1 MRLLLIQPPQGTRF
15 GFTRILMVEPLG
27 LECLGAALQ
36 LHGHEVTLIDL
47 RLDRLPALH
56 SALTSPRPGAV
67 GISCGF
73 TTDVYST
80 LLTAKGVKETIPGT
94 PVFVGGHHAS
104 LIPGD
109 FLFPGSPVDAVVIGE
124 GEWTALELADALER
138 RDDPATV
145 AGVLTLENRE
155 HGYQPRVHS
164 TSLDDLPLPA
174 RRLTLRYR
182 RRYHHAFDTPS
193 ACVETSRGC
202 PFDCNFCS
210 IWVFYQRRARRRSP
224 ERIVEDLEQ
233 VRALGEDR
241 VFFTDD
247 IAFLQHDAYEEL
259 ALRIREAGLT
269 HLYSCETRADLVVRY
284 RDLFR
289 LWKEVG
295 LKTVF
300 LGIEKVDDDGLDS
313 IRKRTKGGAATNLEA
328 IEILRSH
335 GITPMTSLI
344 TDPAWGEEDF
354 DRLEEFVELLDLPCP
369 TFTILTPL
377 PGTEL
382 WESEKDRLTTDDY
395 SLFDVMHLV
404 LPSKLPPER
413 FFERFAGLYR
423 RMDANARLTW
433 PAIRNLTR
441 LVLRG
446 KSFAVRRVL
455 TAARELRDPRAYL
468 AYPGSQPRPDFVPP
482 EFGRAPWVDR
492 SRSHLVERVVG

>member
-1 MRLLLIQPPQGTRF
+1 M
-15 GFTRILMVEPLG
+15 
-27 LECLGAALQ
+27 
-36 LHGHEVTLIDL
+36 
-47 RLDRLPALH
+47 
-56 SALTSPRPGAV
+56 
-67 GISCGF
+67 
-73 TTDVYST
+73 
-80 LLTAKGVKETIPGT
+80 
-94 PVFVGGHHAS
+94 
-104 LIPGD
+104 
-109 FLFPGSPVDAVVIGE
+109 DAVVIGE
-124 GEWTALELADALER
+124 GEWTALDLADALER
-138 RDDPATV
+138 RDDPSEV
-145 AGVLTLENRE
+145 GGVLTLENRE
-155 HGYQPRVHS
+155 VGYRPRVHS
-164 TSLDDLPLPA
+164 SNLDDLPLPA

-259 ALRIREAGLT
+259 ALRIRDAGLK

-284 RDLFR
+284 HDLFR

-300 LGIEKVDDDGLDS
+300 LGIEKVDDGGLDS

-354 DRLEEFVELLDLPCP
+354 DRLEEFVRLLDLPCP

-382 WESEKDRLTTDDY
+382 WESEKGRLITDDY
-395 SLFDVMHLV
+395 GMFDVMHLV

-413 FFERFAGLYR
+413 FYERFAGLYG

-433 PAIRNLTR
+433 PAIRNLAR
-441 LVLRG
+441 LLLRG

-455 TAARELRDPRAYL
+455 TAARELRNPAAFL
-468 AYPGSQPRPDFVPP
+468 AYPGTQPRPDFVPP
-482 EFGRAPWVDR
+482 GFGRAAWVDR
-492 SRSHLVERVVG
+492 SRSFLAERVAAGG